1 MCMWESEM
9 KDKGRII
16 DYRAMLQQQH
26 EIMGG
31 CSFSLTL
38 EIRENAKPVRRP

>member
-1 MCMWESEM
+1 MRVWESET

-26 EIMGG
+26 VTMGG
-31 CSFSLTL
+31 WSFSLTL